1 MKIAYWFS
9 KKKWVKTPPLINFM
23 HVGKRNRSRSTDIH
37 LCQMRILCPLKLWM
51 LSVFRLL
58 KLRCIFSETVTSCC
72 RNRTRREK
80 SSAKKYFVDTPPK

>member
-1 MKIAYWFS
+1 MIPFCQCGKLKFILWSNNYENCLLVF

-23 HVGKRNRSRSTDIH
+23 HVGKRNRSRSTDIY

-58 KLRCIFSETVTSCC
+58 KLRCIFSETVTSC
-72 RNRTRREK
+72 T
-80 SSAKKYFVDTPPK
+80 V